1 MAGLGRYGGK
11 LDGDWAYRAGTSG
24 TVDFASVPT
33 QKRILNIT
41 ATAPTTGNGSITI
54 NGGDAITVPAGLQF
68 NVPIP
73 EEKLVDPVIV
83 FTGTDSYYV
92 DWLQ

>member
-1 MAGLGRYGGK
+1 MAGLGRYGGR
-11 LDGDWAYRAGTSG
+11 LDGDWDYIAGTSG
-24 TVDFASVPT
+24 TVDFAATPT

-41 ATAPTTGNGSITI
+41 ATAPVSGNGSITI
-54 NGGDAITVPAGLQF
+54 NGGNSITVPAGLQF
-68 NVPIP
+68 NVPLP